1 MKLRECKG
9 KFVVYDSKGRVVV
22 ITRERKIAINLAR
35 KVDGKDNVKRN
46 RRAKNTTKVNDVS
59 HHNYVLPSHKLDDQF
74 RRSND

>member
-22 ITRERKIAINLAR
+22 VTRERKIAINLAR

-46 RRAKNTTKVNDVS
+46 RRA
-59 HHNYVLPSHKLDDQF
+59 
-74 RRSND
+74 